1 MRETPP
7 IACTLSPDDMPQ
19 RAADIR
25 ALGRDALLTVERSE
39 ARATLR
45 FRRDPSTRARVETI
59 LAAESKCCAFI
70 DFELADAG
78 DAIVLTPAGAQG
90 RRARDAHARRAVRRR
105 QARRRRV
112 SCD

>member
-1 MRETPP
+1 MSETPP
-7 IACTLSPDDMPQ
+7 IACTLSQDDMPQ
-19 RAADIR
+19 RAPDIR

-59 LAAESKCCAFI
+59 VAAESKCSALM

-78 DAIVLTPAGAQG
+78 DAIVLTPAAPKGGEPAMHML
-90 RRARDAHARRAVRRR
+90 AELFAAAKPDVAE
-105 QARRRRV
+105 
-112 SCD
+112 